1 MQRKFNTYEF
11 NWLIKHGVDPTKLDL
26 KKVGSTPVEYLVEKA
41 EFYGREFV
49 VNKNVLIPRV
59 ETEGMI
65 KIAIDHLT
73 PSELRSDFPLLQ
85 ERVAQHKRRRVRW
98 ADIGTGSGCI
108 GITFALEL
116 EKLGI
121 NYEGYLSDKSEKA
134 LAIARQNKETL
145 APNSNI
151 EIFKSD
157 LLEGYS
163 KLEARN
169 SRLDIIFANL
179 PYIPSNRIKKL
190 DSSVKDF
197 EPKKALDGG
206 KDGLKYIK
214 KLLEQAPKYL
224 AGNGIVILEVDDSH
238 DELQAT
244 SHELRNWKLQV
255 LNDENKK
262 VRFWVCRQSVHA

>member
-26 KKVGSTPVEYLVEKA
+26 KKVGSTPVEYLVGQA
-41 EFYGREFV
+41 EFFGREFV

-59 ETEGMI
+59 ETEQVI

-73 PSELRSDFPLLQ
+73 LSELRSDFPLLQ
-85 ERVAQHKRRRVRW
+85 ERVVEDRVRLVF

-134 LAIARQNKETL
+134 LDIASQNKEAL
-145 APNSNI
+145 SPSSNI

-157 LLEGYS
+157 LLEDYW

-169 SRLDIIFANL
+169 SRLDVIFANL

-197 EPKKALDGG
+197 EPQKALDGG

-214 KLLEQAPKYL
+214 KLLIQAPKYL
-224 AGNGIVILEVDDSH
+224 APKGIVILEVDDSH
-238 DELQAT
+238 DELRAA
-244 SHELRNWKLQV
+244 SLELQDWNIKV
-255 LNDENKK
+255 LKDENEK
-262 VRFWVCRQSVHA
+262 VRFWICKISN